1 MMMKRKVI
9 YSVRSHV
16 GLRRANNEDNLFA
29 DGVIL
34 PQKAGN
40 RPFSLDGVA
49 GIPSIFAVCDGMG
62 GEEAGEVASLAAMEA
77 LQAEKD
83 TLYRTSPKELS
94 QAVQKFAERA
104 HRSIQAHTEGTRS
117 GATLALA
124 AVTASGALCFNLGD
138 SRIYCMQAG
147 HFRQVTYDHTVIS
160 DQLRRGI
167 RPTEG
172 AQPDRRLTRC
182 IGIGTSQAVE
192 AYPAIKGDFRLLICS
207 DGLSGMVSDDKLA
220 SILFAAAQP
229 SIAADKL
236 VQAALEGGGQDNI
249 TAIVLDANGVGKFR
263 FL

>member
-1 MMMKRKVI
+1 MMKRKVI

-16 GLRRANNEDNLFA
+16 GLRRVNNEDNLFA

-34 PQKAGN
+34 PPEAGK

-62 GEEAGEVASLAAMEA
+62 GEEAGEVASLASMEA
-77 LQAEKD
+77 LRAGKEA
-83 TLYRTSPKELS
+83 LYHTSPKELP
-94 QAVQKFAERA
+94 QAIQEFAEQA
-104 HRSIQAHTEGTRS
+104 HRSIQAHTEGARS
-117 GATLALA
+117 GTTLALA
-124 AVTASGALCFNLGD
+124 VFTTSGVLCFNLGD

-147 HFRQVTYDHTVIS
+147 YFRQVTYDHTVIA

-167 RPTEG
+167 HPAEG
-172 AQPDRRLTRC
+172 TRPDRRLTRC
-182 IGIGTSQAVE
+182 IGIGAPHAVE
-192 AYPAIKGDFRLLICS
+192 SYPAIKGDFRLLICS

-229 SIAADKL
+229 SMAADKL
-236 VQAALEGGGQDNI
+236 IQAALEGGGQDNI

>member
-1 MMMKRKVI
+1 MKRKVT

-16 GLRRANNEDNLFA
+16 GLRRVNNEDNLFA

-34 PQKAGN
+34 PPGAGN

-62 GEEAGEVASLAAMEA
+62 GEEAGEVASLTAMETLQSRKKA
-77 LQAEKD
+77 LYH
-83 TLYRTSPKELS
+83 TPPKELS
-94 QAVQKFAERA
+94 RAIQEFAERA
-104 HRSIQAHTEGTRS
+104 HSSIQDHTEGTRS

-124 AVTASGALCFNLGD
+124 AFTASGAFCFNLGD

-147 HFRQVTYDHTVIS
+147 HFCQVTHDHTVIA

-167 RPTEG
+167 RPMEG
-172 AQPDRRLTRC
+172 TQPDRRLTRC
-182 IGIGTSQAVE
+182 VGIGAPQAVE
-192 AYPAIKGDFRLLICS
+192 SYPAIKGDFRLLICS
-207 DGLSGMVSDDKLA
+207 DGLSGMVSGDKLA
-220 SILFAAAQP
+220 SVLFAAAQP
-229 SIAADKL
+229 SMAADKL
-236 VQAALEGGGQDNI
+236 IQAALDGGGQDNI

>member
-1 MMMKRKVI
+1 MMKRKVV

-34 PQKAGN
+34 PVEAGN

-49 GIPSIFAVCDGMG
+49 DIPSIFAVCDGMG
-62 GEEAGEVASLAAMEA
+62 GEEAGEVASLTAMEA
-77 LQAEKD
+77 LRAGKEA
-83 TLYRTSPKELS
+83 LYHTAPKELP
-94 QAVQKFAERA
+94 QAIQAFAKGA
-104 HRSIQAHTEGTRS
+104 HHSIQARMEEARS

-124 AVTASGALCFNLGD
+124 ALTASGALCFNLGD

-147 HFRQVTYDHTVIS
+147 HFRQITYDHTVAA

-167 RPTEG
+167 RPAEG

-182 IGIGTSQAVE
+182 IGIGAPQAVE
-192 AYPAIKGDFRLLICS
+192 SYPAIKGDFRLLICS
-207 DGLSGMVSDDKLA
+207 DGLSGMVSDDQLA
-220 SILFAAAQP
+220 GILFAAAHP
-229 SIAADKL
+229 SMAADKL
-236 VQAALEGGGQDNI
+236 LQAALDSGGQDNI
-249 TAIVLDANGVGKFR
+249 TAIVLDANGVGKFH